1 LTQHLYSEAVKG
13 FDQAYEELAAI
24 RVDEQLTRTAGE
36 LASEYG
42 LRGYDAVH
50 LATALGLADRDVAL
64 VSWDRD
70 LCRAAGEAGLAV
82 LGG

>member
-1 LTQHLYSEAVKG
+1 LTQRLYAEAVKG
-13 FDQAYEELAAI
+13 FDQTYEELAAI
-24 RVDEQLTRTAGE
+24 GVDEQLTRMAGE
-36 LASEYG
+36 LTSEYG

-50 LATALGLADRDVAL
+50 LATALDLADRDVAL

-70 LCRAAGEAGLAV
+70 LCRVGGEAGLAV